1 MIVWTINTTEEARE
15 YIAKGVDG
23 IASDKPDI
31 FREYCIKLKL
41 WHFFL
46 FSTNI
51 NRLGTRQCLFQK
63 KHMSSSRKS
72 GKKIFPGGKTM
83 NVKTLLET
91 KGKDVVSIDAGS
103 TVEDAIRVMNS
114 RKISAMMV
122 TEQSKTKGIFTERDV
137 VRCYLTHEG
146 KSFKDIMLK
155 DVMTTD
161 LIVAQMDDDLN
172 DIMSVMVEKNI
183 RHLPVV
189 EGGNVIG
196 MLSIR
201 DVIQTHVGKLT
212 SEIHYLKD
220 YITGSYT

>member
-1 MIVWTINTTEEARE
+1 MYAVVRKQQE
-15 YIAKGVDG
+15 K
-23 IASDKPDI
+23 SDRGD
-31 FREYCIKLKL
+31 
-41 WHFFL
+41 
-46 FSTNI
+46 
-51 NRLGTRQCLFQK
+51 
-63 KHMSSSRKS
+63 
-72 GKKIFPGGKTM
+72 KTM
-83 NVKTLLET
+83 KVRNLLDA

-103 TVEDAIRVMNS
+103 SVEDAIRVMNS

-122 TEQSKTKGIFTERDV
+122 TDHSKSVGIFTERDV
-137 VRCYLTHEG
+137 VKCYLKNEG
-146 KSFKDIMLK
+146 KAFKDIMLK
-155 DVMTTD
+155 DIMTTD

-189 EGGNVIG
+189 DSGIVIG

-201 DVIQTHVGKLT
+201 DVIQTQVGKLT

>member
-1 MIVWTINTTEEARE
+1 MYAVVRKQQE
-15 YIAKGVDG
+15 K
-23 IASDKPDI
+23 SDRGD
-31 FREYCIKLKL
+31 
-41 WHFFL
+41 
-46 FSTNI
+46 
-51 NRLGTRQCLFQK
+51 
-63 KHMSSSRKS
+63 
-72 GKKIFPGGKTM
+72 KTM
-83 NVKTLLET
+83 KVRNLLDA

-103 TVEDAIRVMNS
+103 SVEDAIRVMNS

-122 TEQSKTKGIFTERDV
+122 TDHSKSVGIFTERDV
-137 VRCYLTHEG
+137 VKCYLKNEG
-146 KSFKDIMLK
+146 KAFKDIMLK
-155 DVMTTD
+155 DIMTTD

-189 EGGNVIG
+189 DSGVVIG

-201 DVIQTHVGKLT
+201 DVIQTQVGKLT

>member
-1 MIVWTINTTEEARE
+1 
-15 YIAKGVDG
+15 
-23 IASDKPDI
+23 
-31 FREYCIKLKL
+31 
-41 WHFFL
+41 
-46 FSTNI
+46 
-51 NRLGTRQCLFQK
+51 
-63 KHMSSSRKS
+63 
-72 GKKIFPGGKTM
+72 M
-83 NVKTLLET
+83 NVKGLLES
-91 KGKDVVSIDAGS
+91 KGKEVVSIDAS
-103 TVEDAIRVMNS
+103 SSVEDAIRVMNS

-122 TEQSKTKGIFTERDV
+122 TELSKSKGIFTERDV
-137 VRCYLTHEG
+137 VRCYLRNEG
-146 KSFKDIMLK
+146 KSFKEIILK

-189 EGGNVIG
+189 ENGEIIG

-201 DVIQTHVGKLT
+201 DVIQTQVGKLT

>member
-1 MIVWTINTTEEARE
+1 VTELCETLVVTISE
-15 YIAKGVDG
+15 K
-23 IASDKPDI
+23 SDQGD
-31 FREYCIKLKL
+31 
-41 WHFFL
+41 
-46 FSTNI
+46 NV
-51 NRLGTRQCLFQK
+51 
-63 KHMSSSRKS
+63 
-72 GKKIFPGGKTM
+72 M
-83 NVKTLLET
+83 NVKDLLNA

-103 TVEDAIRVMNS
+103 SVEDAIRVMNS

-122 TEQSKTKGIFTERDV
+122 TDHSKSVGIFTERDV
-137 VRCYLTHEG
+137 VKCYLTNEG
-146 KSFKDIMLK
+146 KGFNEIMLK
-155 DVMTTD
+155 DIMTTD

-189 EGGNVIG
+189 DSGNVIG

-201 DVIQTHVGKLT
+201 DVIQTQVGKLT

>member
-1 MIVWTINTTEEARE
+1 MYAVVRKQQE
-15 YIAKGVDG
+15 K
-23 IASDKPDI
+23 SDRGD
-31 FREYCIKLKL
+31 
-41 WHFFL
+41 
-46 FSTNI
+46 
-51 NRLGTRQCLFQK
+51 
-63 KHMSSSRKS
+63 
-72 GKKIFPGGKTM
+72 KTM
-83 NVKTLLET
+83 KARNLLDA

-103 TVEDAIRVMNS
+103 SVEDAIRVMNS

-122 TEQSKTKGIFTERDV
+122 TDHSKSVGIFTERDV
-137 VRCYLTHEG
+137 VKCYLKNEG
-146 KSFKDIMLK
+146 KAFKDIMLK
-155 DVMTTD
+155 DIMTTD

-189 EGGNVIG
+189 ESGNVIG

-201 DVIQTHVGKLT
+201 DVIQTQVGKLT

>member
-1 MIVWTINTTEEARE
+1 MKVRN
-15 YIAKGVDG
+15 
-23 IASDKPDI
+23 
-31 FREYCIKLKL
+31 
-41 WHFFL
+41 
-46 FSTNI
+46 
-51 NRLGTRQCLFQK
+51 
-63 KHMSSSRKS
+63 
-72 GKKIFPGGKTM
+72 
-83 NVKTLLET
+83 LLDA

-103 TVEDAIRVMNS
+103 SVEDAIRVMNS

-122 TEQSKTKGIFTERDV
+122 TDHSKSVGIFTERDV
-137 VRCYLTHEG
+137 VKCYLKNEG
-146 KSFKDIMLK
+146 KAFKDIMLK
-155 DVMTTD
+155 DIMTTD

-189 EGGNVIG
+189 DGGIVIG

-201 DVIQTHVGKLT
+201 DVIQTQVGKLT

>member
-1 MIVWTINTTEEARE
+1 
-15 YIAKGVDG
+15 
-23 IASDKPDI
+23 
-31 FREYCIKLKL
+31 
-41 WHFFL
+41 
-46 FSTNI
+46 
-51 NRLGTRQCLFQK
+51 
-63 KHMSSSRKS
+63 
-72 GKKIFPGGKTM
+72 M

-91 KGKDVVSIDAGS
+91 KGKDVVSIDAGNS
-103 TVEDAIRVMNS
+103 VEDAIRVMNS

-122 TEQSKTKGIFTERDV
+122 TEKSKSEGIFTERDV
-137 VRCYLTHEG
+137 VRCYLTQEG
-146 KSFKDIMLK
+146 KSFKDITLK

-189 EGGNVIG
+189 DSGNVIG

>member
-1 MIVWTINTTEEARE
+1 
-15 YIAKGVDG
+15 
-23 IASDKPDI
+23 
-31 FREYCIKLKL
+31 
-41 WHFFL
+41 
-46 FSTNI
+46 
-51 NRLGTRQCLFQK
+51 
-63 KHMSSSRKS
+63 
-72 GKKIFPGGKTM
+72 M

-103 TVEDAIRVMNS
+103 TVEDALRVMNS
-114 RKISAMMV
+114 RKISAVMV
-122 TEQSKTKGIFTERDV
+122 TEQSKSKGIFTERDLV
-137 VRCYLTHEG
+137 KCYLTHEG
-146 KSFKDIMLK
+146 KSFKDILLK

-189 EGGNVIG
+189 DSGNVIG